1 MSGATSMTHETPL
14 PADSAFRS
22 VEQRRWA
29 IHFGVW
35 CFLATVTMLFAAF
48 SSSYIVRQAGTDWD
62 PTPLPRVLWFNT
74 ALLVVS
80 SVALEFARR
89 AAVRQKLAAART
101 SLIATVILG
110 VAFVIGQFGAW
121 RDLVAG
127 GYYLPSSPHASFFYI
142 LTALHAAHLAA
153 AMVLLLYITRRIS
166 VAERRGDRE
175 DMPFLLGVGSTFW
188 HFFGALWIYL
198 FAMLALV

>member
-1 MSGATSMTHETPL
+1 MSGATSIAGETPL
-14 PADSAFRS
+14 AADSAFRS

-80 SVALEFARR
+80 SLALEVARR
-89 AAVRQKLAAART
+89 EARRQRLAAART
-101 SLIATVILG
+101 SLIATLILG
-110 VAFVIGQFGAW
+110 IAFVIGQFGAW

-127 GYYLPSSPHASFFYI
+127 GYYLPTSPHASFFYM
-142 LTALHAAHLAA
+142 LTALHAAHLTVV
-153 AMVLLLYITRRIS
+153 MVLLLYITRRVS
-166 VAERRGDRE
+166 VAERRGDSE
-175 DMPFLLGVGSTFW
+175 ELPFLLGIGSTFW